1 MCFQPELSS
10 HSHSPS
16 HISTE
21 VVWPR
26 NLRATANL
34 YRSCWGGTILYGK
47 MQVRFFPIQ
56 SGPLF
61 FAPFLRNKG
70 LSRFH
75 ARVGR
80 RLANPPRP
88 FRPLPP
94 APAAA
99 PRHLRTRRAFAATGE
114 WCRRQLESGER
125 SRGCVRRSTCRYIYV
140 RIYIYIYIYV
150 GVKIYVCVGEYTCA
164 CACVCI
170 YVYTYIHTYIY
181 TYIYIYIYL
190 RTRVWP
196 TARPSAF
203 P

>member
-1 MCFQPELSS
+1 MRTVATSAARLPVWQGRCEGGRVCFQPELSS

-21 VVWPR
+21 VVWAR

-75 ARVGR
+75 TRVGR

-88 FRPLPP
+88 LP
-94 APAAA
+94 APRRLAARSA
-99 PRHLRTRRAFAATGE
+99 RAGSLCCCQGVVPTAAREGGTVP
-114 WCRRQLESGER
+114 
-125 SRGCVRRSTCRYIYV
+125 GCVRRS
-140 RIYIYIYIYV
+140 
-150 GVKIYVCVGEYTCA
+150 A
-164 CACVCI
+164 C
-170 YVYTYIHTYIY
+170 
-181 TYIYIYIYL
+181 TYIYIGG
-190 RTRVWP
+190 
-196 TARPSAF
+196 
-203 P
+203 